1 MAKALKNTQNY
12 NSFMATFLRFCE
24 PGEGYGTPAE
34 QPTAAERSE
43 ARTVRVTE
51 AWNSPVLTAKQS
63 KRPINV

>member
-1 MAKALKNTQNY
+1 MKKIFQVGKIKKNWFNHI
-12 NSFMATFLRFCE
+12 LRFCE